1 MCEITN
7 LQFCPSTCIYSD
19 TECILRVES
28 MLSLLAD
35 KQIKTIAAF
44 DITHSLDLNDSRFGN
59 AGSTEVLC
67 PTCNMRGDECVGHHA
82 SLGLGIS
89 IFHPLV
95 YKEAQN
101 ILNSVCFGCSNK
113 LKRITRSKARVCP
126 DCKLVNNGDYI
137 IYAHDTSVAIRQST
151 NEKRL
156 ASSIPYGILPEGYVI
171 STILVPPIHL
181 RTPEDLEW
189 STDVQK
195 LYEQLVDVLKGKKT
209 TVRTRTKSIIPKA
222 CLENSSA
229 NTMTSNSKSAMICAA
244 YSKIVG
250 AHRKEG
256 IIGMMSGKG
265 GIFRELMI
273 GKRVESSARA
283 VITGDPYLQTN
294 EVSVPKTISDG
305 IRVKVT
311 CGKYNIKYLRELAD
325 AGNLWWENTNDVVA
339 IHNILYGMSFER
351 KLQNGD
357 LVMLNRQPSLSRSS
371 LMCFKV
377 VLKNDPKSNVLSINP
392 QATAPFNADFDGD
405 EMNTFFMSNKVEMA
419 GLCQVSDNELTPV
432 QDVVTGCYM
441 MSRKNAPVS
450 LQLWSDCITY
460 CDADI
465 NTHSQNTHGLLSMCI
480 NGYDGSLLDKKKLK
494 SLLSDE
500 HMNLYALQLIVL
512 TWLSTHGL
520 TVPFKSFDTSPNEFT
535 TIKEETPDFFRE
547 RCLLYVKDVM
557 SNNSDA
563 NGLMSM
569 INSGAKGSAV
579 HASHMALSLGQQ
591 YIGGK
596 EGIFC
601 ERPYSRGLTPKEFFG
616 HQMAAREGVVST
628 GVSTA
633 NTGYLNRRACKIMAD
648 LRVQYNG
655 TVADEVMISSFHL

>member
-1 MCEITN
+1 
-7 LQFCPSTCIYSD
+7 
-19 TECILRVES
+19 

-35 KQIKTIAAF
+35 KQIENIAAF
-44 DITHSLDLNDSRFGN
+44 DITHSLDLNDPRFGN

-82 SLGLGIS
+82 SLDLGIS
-89 IFHPLV
+89 MFHPLV

-101 ILNSVCFGCSNK
+101 ILNSVCFGCCNK
-113 LKRITRSKARVCP
+113 LKKMSRSKARICP

-137 IYAHDTSVAIRQST
+137 IYAHDTSVAVRQST
-151 NEKRL
+151 DEKRL
-156 ASSIPYGILPEGYVI
+156 AGSIPYGILPEGYVI

-195 LYEQLVDVLKGKKT
+195 LYEQLIDVLRGKKT
-209 TVRTRTKSIIPKA
+209 TVHTRTKSILQKA
-222 CLENSSA
+222 GLENSSPKA
-229 NTMTSNSKSAMICAA
+229 MTSNSKSAMICAA

-256 IIGMMSGKG
+256 VIGMMSGKG

-311 CGKYNIKYLRELAD
+311 CGQFNIKYLKELAN
-325 AGNLWWENTNDVVA
+325 AGNLWWENTNDIVA
-339 IHNILYGMSFER
+339 IHNILFGMTFER

-357 LVMLNRQPSLSRSS
+357 LVMLNRQPSLSKSS

-377 VLKNDPKSNVLSINP
+377 MLKNDTKSNVLSINP

-419 GLCQVSDNELTPV
+419 ELCQVSDDEITPV

-441 MSRKNAPVS
+441 MSKKDVPVS
-450 LQLWSDCITY
+450 LQLWSNCIMY
-460 CDADI
+460 CD
-465 NTHSQNTHGLLSMCI
+465 NKRHTHSQDTHGLLSMCI
-480 NGYDGSLLDKKKLK
+480 KDYDGSLLDKKKLK
-494 SLLSDE
+494 SLLSSG
-500 HMNLYALQLIVL
+500 HINLYALQLIVL
-512 TWLSTHGL
+512 RWLSTHGL
-520 TVPFKSFDTSPNEFT
+520 TVPFKSFATSHSKFT
-535 TIKEETPDFFRE
+535 KMDGETSDSFRE
-547 RCLLYVKDVM
+547 RCLLYVKNTM
-557 SNNSDA
+557 SNNDA
-563 NGLMSM
+563 SSGLMSM

-596 EGIFC
+596 EGVFC

-648 LRVQYNG
+648 LKVQYNG
-655 TVADEVMISSFHL
+655 TVADDVMISSFHI

>member
-1 MCEITN
+1 
-7 LQFCPSTCIYSD
+7 
-19 TECILRVES
+19 
-28 MLSLLAD
+28 MLSLLTT

-44 DITHSLDLNDSRFGN
+44 DITHSLDLNDPRFGN

-82 SLGLGIS
+82 SLDLGMS
-89 IFHPLV
+89 MFHPLV
-95 YKEAQN
+95 YKEAQK
-101 ILNSVCFGCSNK
+101 ILNSVCFGCCNTLEK
-113 LKRITRSKARVCP
+113 LSRSKARLCP
-126 DCKLVNNGDYI
+126 DCRLVNNGDYI
-137 IYAHDTSVAIRQST
+137 IHAQDTSVAVRQNT
-151 NEKRL
+151 NEKRP

-195 LYEQLVDVLKGKKT
+195 LYEQLIDVLRGKKT
-209 TVRTRTKSIIPKA
+209 VLRPRTHSDTKSAKA
-222 CLENSSA
+222 TKSSNSS
-229 NTMTSNSKSAMICAA
+229 SKSAMICTA
-244 YSKIVG
+244 YSKILG
-250 AHRKEG
+250 THGREG
-256 IIGMMSGKG
+256 VISMMSGKG

-294 EVSVPKTISDG
+294 EVSVPKTIYEG

-311 CGKYNIKYLRELAD
+311 CGKYNIMYLRKLAES
-325 AGNLWWENTNDVVA
+325 GNLWWESTNDVVA
-339 IHNILYGMSFER
+339 LHNILYGMAFER

-357 LVMLNRQPSLSRSS
+357 LVMLNRQPSLSKSS

-377 VLKNDPKSNVLSINP
+377 VLKNDTKSNVLSINP
-392 QATAPFNADFDGD
+392 QSTAPFNADFDGD

-419 GLCQVSDNELTPV
+419 ELCHVSDDELTPV

-441 MSRKNAPVS
+441 MSKENVPVS

-460 CDADI
+460 CDANI
-465 NTHSQNTHGLLSMCI
+465 NTHSYSDTSCPNNTHGLLSLCI
-480 NGYDGSLLDKKKLK
+480 KGYDGSVLDKKKLK
-494 SLLSDE
+494 NLLS
-500 HMNLYALQLIVL
+500 HGRINLYALQLIVL
-512 TWLSTHGL
+512 TWLSRHGL
-520 TVPFKSFDTSPNEFT
+520 TVPFKSFSLGDLSESSPTKFT
-535 TIKEETPDFFRE
+535 KMDDETPDSFRE
-547 RCLLYVKDVM
+547 RCLLYVKNVM
-557 SNNSDA
+557 SNNSA
-563 NGLMSM
+563 SSGLMSM

-633 NTGYLNRRACKIMAD
+633 GTGYLNRRACKIMAD
-648 LRVQYNG
+648 LKVQYNG
-655 TVADEVMISSFHL
+655 TVADDVMISSFHI

>member
-1 MCEITN
+1 
-7 LQFCPSTCIYSD
+7 
-19 TECILRVES
+19 
-28 MLSLLAD
+28 
-35 KQIKTIAAF
+35 
-44 DITHSLDLNDSRFGN
+44 
-59 AGSTEVLC
+59 
-67 PTCNMRGDECVGHHA
+67 MRGDECVGHHA
-82 SLGLGIS
+82 SLDLGIS
-89 IFHPLV
+89 MFHPLV

-101 ILNSVCFGCSNK
+101 ILNSVCFGCCNK
-113 LKRITRSKARVCP
+113 LKKMSRSRARICP
-126 DCKLVNNGDYI
+126 DCRLVNNGDYI
-137 IYAHDTSVAIRQST
+137 IYAHDTSVAVRQST
-151 NEKRL
+151 DEKRL

-195 LYEQLVDVLKGKKT
+195 LYEQLIDVIKGKKT
-209 TVRTRTKSIIPKA
+209 HSRARVEETRSNTKP
-222 CLENSSA
+222 
-229 NTMTSNSKSAMICAA
+229 AMICAA

-256 IIGMMSGKG
+256 VIGMMSGKG

-294 EVSVPKTISDG
+294 EVSVPKTIYEG

-311 CGKYNIKYLRELAD
+311 CGKYNIMYLRELAES
-325 AGNLWWENTNDVVA
+325 GNLWWEGTNDVVA
-339 IHNILYGMSFER
+339 LHNILYGMSFER

-357 LVMLNRQPSLSRSS
+357 LVMLNRQPSLSKSS
-371 LMCFKV
+371 LLCFKV
-377 VLKNDPKSNVLSINP
+377 VLKNDTKSNVLSINP
-392 QATAPFNADFDGD
+392 QSTAPFNADFDGD

-419 GLCQVSDNELTPV
+419 ELCQVSDDELTPV

-441 MSRKNAPVS
+441 MSKDNDPVS
-450 LQLWSDCITY
+450 LHLWSDCITY
-460 CDADI
+460 SLGHSESNFSNFHQIAHI

-480 NGYDGSLLDKKKLK
+480 KGYDGSVLDKKKLK
-494 SLLSDE
+494 SLLSDGRI
-500 HMNLYALQLIVL
+500 NLYALQLIVL
-512 TWLSTHGL
+512 TWLSRHGL
-520 TVPFKSFDTSPNEFT
+520 TVPFKSFSLTRETHSPKGMFGECVRVHNVSESSPRKFT
-535 TIKEETPDFFRE
+535 KMNGETPDAFRE
-547 RCLLYVKDVM
+547 RCLSYVKNVM
-557 SNNSDA
+557 SNNNASS
-563 NGLMSM
+563 GLMSM

-628 GVSTA
+628 GVNTA

-648 LRVQYNG
+648 LKVQYNG
-655 TVADEVMISSFHL
+655 TVADDVMISSFHI

>member
-1 MCEITN
+1 MWATFTKRFSISPTQ
-7 LQFCPSTCIYSD
+7 LP
-19 TECILRVES
+19 
-28 MLSLLAD
+28 MLSLLTNQ
-35 KQIKTIAAF
+35 QIKTIAAF
-44 DITHSLDLNDSRFGN
+44 DITQSRDLHDSRFGN
-59 AGSTEVLC
+59 AGSTEILC
-67 PTCNMRGDECVGHHA
+67 PTCNMRGEECVGHHA
-82 SLGLGIS
+82 SLELGIS
-89 IFHPLV
+89 MFHPLV

-101 ILNSVCFGCSNK
+101 ILNSVCFGCANK
-113 LKRITRSKARVCP
+113 LKKMSRAKAIKCP

-137 IYAHDTSVAIRQST
+137 IYAHDTSVAVRQST
-151 NEKRL
+151 REKRP
-156 ASSIPYGILPEGYVI
+156 ANDIPYGILPEGYVI

-195 LYEQLVDVLKGKKT
+195 LYEQLIDVLKGKKT
-209 TVRTRTKSIIPKA
+209 TGRNRT
-222 CLENSSA
+222 NSS
-229 NTMTSNSKSAMICAA
+229 TSHSSMICAA

-256 IIGMMSGKG
+256 VIGMMSGKS

-294 EVSVPKTISDG
+294 EVSVPQTISDG

-325 AGNLWWENTNDVVA
+325 AGNLWWEGTNDVVA
-339 IHNILYGMSFER
+339 LHNILYGMAFER

-357 LVMLNRQPSLSRSS
+357 LVMLNRQPSLSRLS

-377 VLKNDPKSNVLSINP
+377 VLKTDPSSNVLSINP

-419 GLCQVSDNELTPV
+419 ELCQISNDELTPV

-441 MSRKNAPVS
+441 MSKTNVPVS
-450 LQLWSDCITY
+450 LQLWSECTMY
-460 CDADI
+460 CTDS
-465 NTHSQNTHGLLSMCI
+465 NTTPTLSGLASGVKSSQDTHGLLSMCI
-480 NGYDGSLLDKKKLK
+480 TGYDGSVLNKKTLK
-494 SLLSDE
+494 SLLSDG

-520 TVPFKSFDTSPNEFT
+520 TVPFKSFNTSPAK
-535 TIKEETPDFFRE
+535 IRRGETPDSFRE
-547 RCLLYVKDVM
+547 RCLLYVKNVM
-557 SNNSDA
+557 SNNPDA
-563 NGLMSM
+563 SGLMSM
-569 INSGAKGSAV
+569 INSGAKGSAA

-596 EGIFC
+596 EGILC

-648 LRVQYNG
+648 LKVQYND
-655 TVADEVMISSFHL
+655 TVADDVMISSFHV